1 MAQGRVP
8 FNAVAAGAGPP
19 DFDTPEVAFNAA
31 LLREQYRSL
40 ARLGPYVHGIV
51 IVAALALFGATPTGS
66 LLTGI
71 LLPTALI
78 AVSAFRLS
86 SWFKARAGVELEAL
100 ERVRR
105 KVRAASVFGPTLTF
119 AFALTAAIATWRDG
133 VIEFALALLAVWVVA
148 TLCAMCLNRIAGEA
162 NLIVAAATAFLIV
175 AFVARGSGLTL
186 GLATLVAIAA
196 CFIIRMLDE
205 HFRMFAEIVRS
216 RLVIAE
222 QQRDS
227 EAARQ
232 AAMTI
237 ALTDDLTGLPNR
249 RCFQSLL
256 ADRIRTGAE
265 TGEPFALGLIDLDGF
280 KPIND
285 LHGHPVGDD
294 ILRQVAE
301 RLAKAM
307 DGRGSAARIGGDEF
321 AILCNGVGARDEAVA
336 LGKEIRAIFAA
347 PFDVSPLGVRLSCA
361 CGFALFPS
369 TAAEPDELVRLADAA
384 LYRAKASGSGNAA
397 MFDTRDGRTAA
408 SVAAFE
414 NDLRRAID
422 GSECAGPVVD
432 FAARTEAFTS
442 LRA

>member
-1 MAQGRVP
+1 
-8 FNAVAAGAGPP
+8 
-19 DFDTPEVAFNAA
+19 
-31 LLREQYRSL
+31 
-40 ARLGPYVHGIV
+40 
-51 IVAALALFGATPTGS
+51 
-66 LLTGI
+66 
-71 LLPTALI
+71 
-78 AVSAFRLS
+78 
-86 SWFKARAGVELEAL
+86 
-100 ERVRR
+100 
-105 KVRAASVFGPTLTF
+105 
-119 AFALTAAIATWRDG
+119 
-133 VIEFALALLAVWVVA
+133 
-148 TLCAMCLNRIAGEA
+148 
-162 NLIVAAATAFLIV
+162 
-175 AFVARGSGLTL
+175 
-186 GLATLVAIAA
+186 
-196 CFIIRMLDE
+196 
-205 HFRMFAEIVRS
+205 VRS

-222 QQRDS
+222 QQRVS

-285 LHGHPVGDD
+285 AHGHPVGDD